1 MADESARQILRT
13 ALEGFDILHLQKIV
27 VAAYDRWNWDSGSEL
42 DKDWFE
48 IAEELLAE
56 LGVNVN
62 MSNNNPLGLNFTDST
77 GVTIPVLVM
86 DNSQKELVLGT
97 SKTLSVV
104 DATIPGNM
112 THELFEVCNSNNL
125 VLGYALKQALA
136 TFIADELNFGNTMN
150 PSGMTIKQAIEGA
163 IDTRAPQSVKN
174 ML

>member
-13 ALEGFDILHLQKIV
+13 ALEGFDVIHLQKIV
-27 VAAYDRWNWDSGSEL
+27 VAAYDRWNWDTGSEA

-56 LGVNVN
+56 LGVNIN
-62 MSNNNPLGLNFTDST
+62 MSNSNPQGLNFTNSS

-86 DNSQKELVLGT
+86 DSPNQELVLGT

-125 VLGYALKQALA
+125 QLGHELKQALV
-136 TFIADELNFGNTMN
+136 TFIANELNCGTTMN
-150 PSGMTIKQAIEGA
+150 PSGMSIKQALESA
-163 IDTRAPQSVKN
+163 IDVRAPQSVKN